1 MKKNLSITT
10 LSLLGLLWF
19 QTSCK
24 KSSDQIQ
31 PPPVLNET
39 GDTSSLVIQIQGLK
53 NTNGKVNIALYNSS
67 VGFNN
72 PSQAYKALFISI
84 DAIPLEIVFDSLPSG
99 DYAFA
104 VFHDENSNQNLD
116 QNFLGIPKE
125 GFGFSNN
132 ATGSFG
138 PPSYDNAKFNI
149 PSKSKVTQIINLVF
163 Y

>member
-1 MKKNLSITT
+1 MKINLSISV
-10 LSLLGLLWF
+10 LSLIGLLCF

-24 KSSDQIQ
+24 KSADEIQ
-31 PPPVLNET
+31 PPPELNET
-39 GDTSSLVIQIQGLK
+39 GDTSSLVIQIKGLK
-53 NTNGKVNIALYNSS
+53 NTNGKVDIALYNSS
-67 VGFNN
+67 AGFNN
-72 PSQAYKALFISI
+72 PAQAFKAVFIPI
-84 DAIPLEIVFDSLPSG
+84 DAIPLEILFDSLPPG

-132 ATGSFG
+132 ASGSFG